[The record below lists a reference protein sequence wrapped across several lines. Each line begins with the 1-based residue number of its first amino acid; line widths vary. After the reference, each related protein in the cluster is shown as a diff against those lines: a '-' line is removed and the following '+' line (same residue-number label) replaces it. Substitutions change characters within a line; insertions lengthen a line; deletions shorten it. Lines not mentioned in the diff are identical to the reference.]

1 MTVSRPG
8 PAPGLRSLFVRFVVA
23 LGVGHAVGVLV
34 WALAATM
41 LVPWVAE
48 AHLVHL
54 LEGPTA
60 AMARQLR
67 DADPA
72 DRAAVLAG
80 WTPDAAIVPPA
91 PIAAGDAVRRGEL
104 GIAVSGTE
112 VRLYRAIDEG
122 AWLALGPLPLLP
134 PGAVARWASLA
145 LFATLGIGV
154 GAWVALRPVQRSLG
168 RLAQVA
174 RAFGAGDLG
183 ARARLAGPAE
193 LEQVGD
199 AFDAMADR
207 IHTLLRQQQETLQ
220 GVSHELRT
228 PLTRA
233 RFALELVA
241 STEDA
246 DARRR
251 QAERAAEDLDQMERL
266 LGELLSYLRLD
277 ALRQLHPVPTE
288 LSALTDTLREARVP
302 VEVEGTAEAR
312 VEPELI
318 RRALR
323 NLIANAARH
332 ARSRVVVRFATEGG
346 EARVHVD
353 DDGPGIPAEERER
366 LLLPFRR
373 GEAARSLDPAGS
385 GLGLPIAQRVVA
397 AHGGRLEIGSSPLG
411 GARVTLVVRTLVTPP

>member
-1 MTVSRPG
+1 MTEPG
-8 PAPGLRSLFVRFVVA
+8 PAPRSPGLRSLFVRFVVA

-34 WALAATM
+34 WVVAATL

-60 AMARQLR
+60 AMVAQLR
-67 DADPA
+67 DAPPA
-72 DRAAVLAG
+72 ERDAVLAG
-80 WTPDAAIVPPA
+80 WTADAAIVA
-91 PIAAGDAVRRGEL
+91 PSAITDADAVRRGEL
-104 GIAVSGTE
+104 GMAVSGTE
-112 VRLYRAIDEG
+112 VRVYRAIDEG

-145 LFATLGIGV
+145 LFATVGIAT
-154 GAWVALRPVQRSLG
+154 GAMVALRPVQRNLG
-168 RLAQVA
+168 HLAHVA
-174 RAFGAGDLG
+174 RAFGAGDLT

-207 IHTLLRQQQETLQ
+207 IHALLRQQQETLQ

-241 STEDA
+241 TTDDPES
-246 DARRR
+246 RRK

-266 LGELLSYLRLD
+266 LGELLSYLRLE

-288 LSALTDTLREARVP
+288 LSGLVAALVDQRVA
-302 VEVEGTAEAR
+302 VEVVGTAVAE
-312 VEPELI
+312 VEPELL

-332 ARSRVVVRFATEGG
+332 ATSRVVVRVATEGG
-346 EARVHVD
+346 EAVVHVD
-353 DDGPGIPAEERER
+353 DDGPGIPAGERER
-366 LLLPFRR
+366 LLQPFRR
-373 GEAARSLDPAGS
+373 GDAARRLDPAGS
-385 GLGLPIAQRVVA
+385 GLGLPIAARVVA
-397 AHGGRLEIGSSPLG
+397 AHGGRLEVGDSPVG
-411 GARVTLVVRTLVTPP
+411 GARVSLFVPLRT